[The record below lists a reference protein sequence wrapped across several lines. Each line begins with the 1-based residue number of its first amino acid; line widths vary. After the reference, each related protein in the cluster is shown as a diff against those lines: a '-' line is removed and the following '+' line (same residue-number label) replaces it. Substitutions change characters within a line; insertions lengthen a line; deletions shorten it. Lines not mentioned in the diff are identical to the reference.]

1 MSAPVLLFLAQRASA
16 LVLAPLVLVHLG
28 LAIYAIHGGLSAAEI
43 LARTQGS
50 GFWMLFYGLFVVAAA
65 IHAPIGLRNVLRE
78 WFGWKGLAV
87 NVALAAF
94 GLLLLVLGLR
104 AVSAV
109 TGVSA

>member
-1 MSAPVLLFLAQRASA
+1 MPVHAALFLAQRASA
-16 LVLAPLVLVHLG
+16 LVLAPLVLIHLG

-43 LARTQGS
+43 LGRTQGS
-50 GFWMLFYGLFVVAAA
+50 FGWRLFYGLFVVAAS

-78 WFGWKGLAV
+78 WLGWKGVGV

-94 GLLLLVLGLR
+94 GLLLVLGFR

-109 TGVSA
+109 TGV

>member
-1 MSAPVLLFLAQRASA
+1 MPVHAVLFLAQRASA

-28 LAIYAIHGGLSAAEI
+28 LAIYAIYGGLTAGEI

-50 GFWMLFYGLFVVAAA
+50 FGWSLFYGLFVVAAA

-78 WFGWKGLAV
+78 WLGWKGVSV

-94 GLLLLVLGLR
+94 GLLLLVLGFR

-109 TGVSA
+109 TGV

>member
-1 MSAPVLLFLAQRASA
+1 MPVHAALFLAQRASA
-16 LVLAPLVLVHLG
+16 CVLAPLVLIHLG
-28 LAIYAIHGGLSAAEI
+28 LAIYAIHGGLTAAEI

-50 GFWMLFYGLFVVAAA
+50 FGWSLFYSLFVVATS

-78 WFGWKGLAV
+78 WLGWKGVGV

-94 GLLLLVLGLR
+94 GLLLLVLGFR

-109 TGVSA
+109 TGV